1 MSTMFQCLFQ
11 RQGSGPHVGIILARR
26 RAQTGFCV
34 SISLSKKQRNASAL
48 ERQMIALVKHKG
60 QGLSGYQL
68 LRAMKDEKVG
78 YREIAAS
85 LWDATRVDLVTVP

>member
-11 RQGSGPHVGIILARR
+11 RQGSGPHVCIILARR
-26 RAQTGFCV
+26 RTQTGICV
-34 SISLSKKQRNASAL
+34 SLSLAKKQRNASAL
-48 ERQMIALVKHKG
+48 ERQMTALVKHKG

-78 YREIAAS
+78 YREFTA
-85 LWDATRVDLVTVP
+85 P

>member
-1 MSTMFQCLFQ
+1 MFQCRFQ
-11 RQGSGPHVGIILARR
+11 RQGSGPHVCMILARR
-26 RAQTGFCV
+26 RTQTGCYV
-34 SISLSKKQRNASAL
+34 SVSLSKKQRNTSAL

-78 YREIAAS
+78 FREFAA
-85 LWDATRVDLVTVP
+85 L

>member
-1 MSTMFQCLFQ
+1 MSTVFQCRFQ
-11 RQGSGPHVGIILARR
+11 RQSSGPHVCMILARR
-26 RAQTGFCV
+26 STQTGIYV
-34 SISLSKKQRNASAL
+34 SVSLSKKQRNTSAL

-78 YREIAAS
+78 YREFAA
-85 LWDATRVDLVTVP
+85 P